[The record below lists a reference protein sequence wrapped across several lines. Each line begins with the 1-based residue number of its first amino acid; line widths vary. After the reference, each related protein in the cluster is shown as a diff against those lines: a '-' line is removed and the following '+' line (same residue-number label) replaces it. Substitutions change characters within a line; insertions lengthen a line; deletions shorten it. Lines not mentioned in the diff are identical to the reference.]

1 MMKKNEEK
9 SIKNV
14 KNIISNKKI
23 DTILIENVNSDIYPL
38 QSDR

>member
-14 KNIISNKKI
+14 KNIIS
-23 DTILIENVNSDIYPL
+23 DRILRRRRIHFMQKFERL
-38 QSDR
+38 RGCTG